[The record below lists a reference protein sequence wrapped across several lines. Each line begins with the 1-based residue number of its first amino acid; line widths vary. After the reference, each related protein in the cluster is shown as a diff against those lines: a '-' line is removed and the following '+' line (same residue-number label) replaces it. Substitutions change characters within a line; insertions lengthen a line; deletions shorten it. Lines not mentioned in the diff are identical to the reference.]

1 MKEYSAREGPYSLR
15 LHYEV
20 AEIDVICRDALK
32 SCGLFPKEPAPVDIE
47 RFLEKYFGVR
57 IVYEDLGESV
67 LGCTVFAK
75 NGAVTGFLISSE
87 IEAQGT
93 KSSERRAR
101 STIAHEGGHGLLHP
115 KLFIENQ
122 TGNLFGNHTDGPKPM
137 KFMCRASDIG
147 PAGAAVPS
155 YNGQWWEWQANRA
168 IGGLLLPKNLVRT
181 AVADFLLDGQ
191 FGSSMNESKRSEAEK
206 LVAETFDVNPAVSRI
221 RLQEMFP
228 QPGQRHLA

>member
-1 MKEYSAREGPYSLR
+1 MKEFPTREGPYPLR

-20 AEIDVICRDALK
+20 AEIDTICRDALK
-32 SCGLFPKEPAPVDIE
+32 SCDLLPKQPAPVDIE

-57 IVYEDLGESV
+57 VLYEDLGESI

-75 NGAVTGFLISSE
+75 NGAVTGFFISSK
-87 IEAQGT
+87 IEEAGT

-115 KLFIENQ
+115 KLFIEEQ
-122 TGNLFGNHTDGPKPM
+122 TGNLFGEQTNSQKLT
-137 KFMCRASDIG
+137 KFMCRPADIG
-147 PAGAAVPS
+147 AVEITQT

-168 IGGLLLPKNLVRT
+168 IGGLLLPKSLVRI

-191 FGSSMNESKRSEAEK
+191 FGSHLEESRRVEAEK

-221 RLQEMFP
+221 RLREMFSSID
-228 QPGQRHLA
+228 